1 MNWHHIWVDS
11 STNRVRCGWR
21 VLTYLLL
28 ASAFTI
34 LPAYLLYATFFSSP
48 AKSTSL
54 ITPMVIIEEIT
65 TIIAFIVLGIWALRV
80 LEHLP
85 AQTLGL
91 SMRGPWS
98 QALGGGF
105 SIGLGFT
112 TLLLLVLWV
121 TGCARFTW
129 NHPNQ
134 QMIGQLC
141 LLLLFLSIEA
151 MAEEVVFRGYLF
163 QTLLRGIGPLAA
175 LCLTSACF
183 ALFHLPHPHITVLAV
198 VNLFLAGMMFGMLY
212 LRLGTLWL
220 PIGVHAGWNFGKLL
234 FNLPL
239 SGHTFPL
246 TTPMTGMLAAKQWM
260 TGGAFG
266 LEGGLGVSV
275 LLLCAIAVIT
285 YSRRGLPLESRWW
298 EWRDLVKTTAPSSG
312 RGG

>member
-1 MNWHHIWVDS
+1 MNWQYIWVDP

-21 VLTYLLL
+21 VLVYLLL
-28 ASAFTI
+28 AAAFTI
-34 LPAYLLYATFFSSP
+34 LLSNLLYATFFSSSS
-48 AKSTSL
+48 KSTSF

-65 TIIAFIVLGIWALRV
+65 TSIAFIVLGIWALRV

-91 SMRGPWS
+91 SVRGPWS
-98 QALGGGF
+98 QALGVGF
-105 SIGLGFT
+105 SFGLGFT
-112 TLLLLVLWV
+112 TLLLLGLWV

-129 NHPNQ
+129 NHPTQ
-134 QMIGQLC
+134 QMIGQLG

-175 LCLTSACF
+175 LFLTSAFF
-183 ALFHLPHPHITVLAV
+183 ALSHVQHPNITVLAV
-198 VNLFLAGMMFGMLY
+198 VNLFLAGVMFGMLY

-220 PIGVHAGWNFGKLL
+220 VIGVHAGWNFGKLL
-234 FNLPL
+234 VKLPL
-239 SGHTFPL
+239 SGYTFPL
-246 TTPMTGMLAAKQWM
+246 TTPITGMLTAKQWI

-275 LLLCAIAVIT
+275 LLLCAIAVIA
-285 YSRRGLPLESRWW
+285 YSRRGLPLESFWW
-298 EWRDLVKTTAPSSG
+298 EWRDLAKTTVPHE
-312 RGG
+312 